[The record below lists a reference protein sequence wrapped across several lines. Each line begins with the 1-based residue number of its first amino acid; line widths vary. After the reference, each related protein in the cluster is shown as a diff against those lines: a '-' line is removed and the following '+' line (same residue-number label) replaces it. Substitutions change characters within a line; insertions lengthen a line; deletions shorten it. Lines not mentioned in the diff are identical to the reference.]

1 MYMSILRCKAC
12 VLGKASKEGEE
23 REEFSRWYFTKF
35 RKKNPALALFAE
47 DGYWTKGVPL
57 RILTNLKGKKMI
69 FIPNNLIENEV
80 CRFYYGNI

>member
-1 MYMSILRCKAC
+1 MHW
-12 VLGKASKEGEE
+12 GKLVKRGEE
-23 REEFSRWYFTKF
+23 QEDFSRWYFTKF

-47 DGYWTKGVPL
+47 NGYWTKGVPL
-57 RILTNLKGKKMI
+57 RILTNPKEKKLI